1 MLVVVLTLYLPFHV
15 REGRGALVFQ
25 LDMMMVVER
34 EALREVSGQPALGVK
49 PGYSGG
55 ARLLPSCIGR
65 MSELASVVMM
75 AAESCP
81 YSPANANGRSSPRWT
96 HTGDLPS
103 GADRPS

>member
-65 MSELASVVMM
+65 MSELASAVMI
-75 AAESCP
+75 AADSLTPNHRVALCE
-81 YSPANANGRSSPRWT
+81 
-96 HTGDLPS
+96 TGLLSRTSEVQRALP
-103 GADRPS
+103 